1 MQHEPR
7 SVWLTENHD
16 GLTVLKLAA
25 QCTQPLLFN
34 FILTLKGV
42 YCDLDEHDG
51 LFDSLLYDITDID
64 PIAIQLVS
72 QTRGSVKKRN
82 KVAAVKAPP
91 GQPPNP
97 AGSKAPAPASEA
109 EASIL
114 EIIYQME
121 KPDDAFKILDNYVVS
136 RVIRDKWSK
145 VEPLF
150 IAWTLLH
157 FAMMIWITVYA
168 VFKARVTGYNPPPL
182 LNATLLSSSS
192 SSSSATAAPAIN
204 PTTSREVDATGKQF
218 VYVTAFLT
226 ALWSVSLLVYEVV
239 RLFHGRSLK
248 AYLVA
253 LFFHH
258 NGFYRLQLIVFAL
271 SLLVDA
277 IVLAAW

>member
-64 PIAIQLVS
+64 PIAIQQVS
-72 QTRGSVKKRN
+72 QKRGSAKKGN
-82 KVAAVKAPP
+82 KVAAVKAPL
-91 GQPPNP
+91 GKAPNP

-136 RVIRDKWSK
+136 RVIRDKWNK

-182 LNATLLSSSS
+182 LNATLLSSST
-192 SSSSATAAPAIN
+192 TAAPAIN

-218 VYVTAFLT
+218 VYATAFLT

-239 RLFHGRSLK
+239 RMFHGRSLR